1 MARAIAL
8 RSLAAAP
15 RTRAQLAD
23 TLAAKDTPE
32 EVATELLDR
41 LESAGLVDDAEYAG
55 MLVRTRYA
63 ERHQG
68 KRAIAHELRRK
79 GVDDETAGAAL
90 AQLDDED
97 EYAAAL
103 EVARKKLRS
112 TSSLA
117 HDVRYRR
124 TIAALA
130 RKGFGG
136 EVSRRALSA
145 ALAEEGEDD
154 ELGLGSDEFGL

>member
-1 MARAIAL
+1 V
-8 RSLAAAP
+8 
-15 RTRAQLAD
+15 QLAD

-41 LESAGLVDDAEYAG
+41 LEAAGLVDDAEYAG

-68 KRAIAHELRRK
+68 RRAIAHELRRK
-79 GVDDETAGAAL
+79 GVDEETALGAL
-90 AQLDDED
+90 DQLD
-97 EYAAAL
+97 

-112 TSSLA
+112 TRGLDR
-117 HDVRYRR
+117 DVRYRR
-124 TIAALA
+124 TIAALG

-145 ALAEEGEDD
+145 ALAEEGEAEDAD
-154 ELGLGSDEFGL
+154 VGTDEFGL

>member
-1 MARAIAL
+1 
-8 RSLAAAP
+8 
-15 RTRAQLAD
+15 
-23 TLAAKDTPE
+23 
-32 EVATELLDR
+32 
-41 LESAGLVDDAEYAG
+41 

-68 KRAIAHELRRK
+68 RRAIAHELRRK
-79 GVDDETAGAAL
+79 GVDEETALGAL
-90 AQLDDED
+90 DQLDDED

-112 TSSLA
+112 TRGLDR
-117 HDVRYRR
+117 DVRYRR
-124 TIAALA
+124 TIAALG

-145 ALAEEGEDD
+145 ALAEEGEAEDAD
-154 ELGLGSDEFGL
+154 VGTDEFGL